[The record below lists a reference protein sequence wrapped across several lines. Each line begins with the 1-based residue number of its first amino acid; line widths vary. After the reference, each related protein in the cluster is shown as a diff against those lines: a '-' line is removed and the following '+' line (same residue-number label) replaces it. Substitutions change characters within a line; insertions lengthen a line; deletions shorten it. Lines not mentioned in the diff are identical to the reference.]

1 MATPSSEGFC
11 GLGQLCLIKKLLK
24 KWSEMKVWKRMG
36 AQGEA
41 RGHVPVPLCH
51 SSIHYPLPR
60 QPVHPPSQPTSQPA
74 SSPSLLPSFLPS
86 VQPSLVP
93 PVNCH
98 QLAPGPCEGLGN
110 ALQLFVLPSSLTQ
123 GIASSQSGQGLATW
137 APQHGA
143 PSCCSCDQTA
153 PNMKG
158 PTHRAE
164 LRDIPLLLTNQASPP
179 SQATALPS
187 VSCDPG
193 TPRE

>member
-1 MATPSSEGFC
+1 MSLSLCVIHPSIIHS
-11 GLGQLCLIKKLLK
+11 
-24 KWSEMKVWKRMG
+24 
-36 AQGEA
+36 
-41 RGHVPVPLCH
+41 PVSLF
-51 SSIHYPLPR
+51 IHQANLR
-60 QPVHPPSQPTSQPA
+60 ASQPA
-74 SSPSLLPSFLPS
+74 VPLSFLPSFLPS
-86 VQPSLVP
+86 VHPSLVP